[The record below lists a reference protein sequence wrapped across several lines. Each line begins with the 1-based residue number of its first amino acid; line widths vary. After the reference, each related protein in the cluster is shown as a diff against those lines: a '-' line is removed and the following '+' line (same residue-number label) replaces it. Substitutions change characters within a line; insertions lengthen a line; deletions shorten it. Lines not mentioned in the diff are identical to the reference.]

1 MLALSSSLRL
11 GNMWRERNMWH
22 QNERV
27 GRRSGRVRKRIEGD
41 YGGGGEEKLPE
52 RMTRGL
58 FSGQNPALLW
68 CFSKLIDIHC
78 ASLSI
83 NRMSSK

>member
-22 QNERV
+22 HNERV

-41 YGGGGEEKLPE
+41 YGGGEGKKNYPTDDPWFILRTKP
-52 RMTRGL
+52 
-58 FSGQNPALLW
+58 SIALV
-68 CFSKLIDIHC
+68 FFKTDRY
-78 ASLSI
+78 SLC
-83 NRMSSK
+83 